1 MIDEIW
7 NILTVT
13 YSRRFYKS
21 FLIILQNLLLTFI
34 IDIILYM
41 YKISSMIHNLYLT
54 YTIILIIQIIQTLHL
69 AESSN
74 IDIYIPYLQIDLI

>member
-54 YTIILIIQIIQTLHL
+54 YTIILIIQIIQILHL

>member
-1 MIDEIW
+1 
-7 NILTVT
+7 
-13 YSRRFYKS
+13 
-21 FLIILQNLLLTFI
+21 
-34 IDIILYM
+34 M

-54 YTIILIIQIIQTLHL
+54 YTIILIIQIIQILHL